1 MVLPTVISQPG
12 TSLRSLVGA
21 FVLTKL
27 TEGKSPRTIEFYA
40 ENLRRF
46 IWYAEN
52 HNWPQDI
59 LGITQWHI
67 KAFLGYVAMCYIQ
80 HSQIS
85 LGGLKNNQ
93 LFSATKS

>member
-12 TSLRSLVGA
+12 TSLRSLIGA

-46 IWYAEN
+46 TWYAEN
-52 HNWPQDI
+52 QHWPQDI
-59 LGITQWHI
+59 MGITQWHI
-67 KAFLGYVAMCYIQ
+67 KAFLGYVAIEKKVQ
-80 HSQIS
+80 VGPQEQR
-85 LGGLKNNQ
+85 LGNL
-93 LFSATKS
+93 T